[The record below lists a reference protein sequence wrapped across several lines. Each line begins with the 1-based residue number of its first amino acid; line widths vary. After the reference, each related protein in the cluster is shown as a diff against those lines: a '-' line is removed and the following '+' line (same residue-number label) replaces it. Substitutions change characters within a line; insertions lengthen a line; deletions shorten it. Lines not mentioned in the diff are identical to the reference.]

1 MPDTDLSGLG
11 RDARHLRL
19 DTFVRLRWLAIT
31 GQSAA
36 VVGAQFG
43 LGLPLPFGWCFL
55 VIATSS
61 WLNLALRIRFPAS
74 YRLSDDS
81 AALLLAFDIVQLA
94 ALLFLTG
101 GLQNP
106 FSLLFLAPVLIS
118 ATALPPERTLALG
131 LLAVGLATLLALVHR
146 PLPWFADGRIE
157 LPFLYVSGVWTAIL
171 LGTAFTGVYAWRVAE
186 ETRLLAQALAAT
198 ELVLAREQHLSQLDG
213 LAAAAAHEL
222 GTPLG
227 TIMVVT
233 KELVRQL
240 GPTASPAVAEDLN
253 LLREQV
259 DRCRG
264 ILGKL
269 TSLDGDGVGF
279 LETVTFSHLVEELV
293 APQRALGAALDIS
306 SSGEGPEPAWRRNP
320 GVMFGLAN
328 ILDNAVD
335 FAEARVSV
343 EGRWTPERVWI
354 EIRDDGPGF
363 SSEVLLRAGEPYV
376 TTRSHDRPQSGETVG
391 AGLGLG
397 LFIAKTLIERSGAQL
412 ALMNVAAP
420 ERPRRRSCASPGR
433 ATSSSAARRRDILR
447 NSVSAPPCP
456 RAMPSLYEAQT
467 QEPDDENPKGVPD
480 AHAARDRGGDRRCRA
495 QRCRS
500 AGRLLRPQPA
510 DRRRRQALLRPV
522 SRAPWRA
529 AATTC
534 RSPTASPTASRPSR
548 PGPPPS
554 R

>member
-1 MPDTDLSGLG
+1 MAAGAPGPIVCRNMIDAAPEIG
-11 RDARHLRL
+11 RPAGRHLRL
-19 DTFVRLRWLAIT
+19 DTFVRLRWLALT

-43 LGLPLPFGWCFL
+43 LGLNLPFGWCFL
-55 VIATSS
+55 VIMASC

-186 ETRLLAQALAAT
+186 ETRQLAQALAAT

-227 TIMVVT
+227 TIMVVA
-233 KELVRQL
+233 KELDRLL
-240 GPTASPAVAEDLN
+240 GPTATPAVAEDLK

-264 ILGKL
+264 ILSKL
-269 TSLDGDGVGF
+269 TSLGEDNEDGEGF
-279 LETVTFSHLVEELV
+279 LQTVTFGHVVEELV
-293 APQRALGAALDIS
+293 APQRALGVAVAVTKQ
-306 SSGEGPEPAWRRNP
+306 GEGPEPVCRRNP
-320 GVMFGLAN
+320 GVMFGLPN
-328 ILDNAVD
+328 IVDNAVD
-335 FAEARVSV
+335 FADSRVEIEAR
-343 EGRWTPERVWI
+343 WNLDRVWLT
-354 EIRDDGPGF
+354 IRDDGPGF
-363 SSEVLLRAGEPYV
+363 PSEVLLRAGEPYV
-376 TTRSHDRPQSGETVG
+376 TTRGPERSKGAGRGADKGGDAVG

-412 ALMNVAAP
+412 VLSNLTGAEERGALVRVSWARHIFERDVIAPQPVAHNSLRPLPERDAAP
-420 ERPRRRSCASPGR
+420 
-433 ATSSSAARRRDILR
+433 I
-447 NSVSAPPCP
+447 
-456 RAMPSLYEAQT
+456 
-467 QEPDDENPKGVPD
+467 
-480 AHAARDRGGDRRCRA
+480 
-495 QRCRS
+495 
-500 AGRLLRPQPA
+500 
-510 DRRRRQALLRPV
+510 
-522 SRAPWRA
+522 
-529 AATTC
+529 
-534 RSPTASPTASRPSR
+534 
-548 PGPPPS
+548 
-554 R
+554 

>member
-1 MPDTDLSGLG
+1 MMEAAHETLTPTG
-11 RDARHLRL
+11 RHLRL
-19 DTFVRLRWLAIT
+19 DTFVRLRWLALT

-43 LGLPLPFGWCFL
+43 LGLNLPFGWCFL
-55 VIATSS
+55 VIAASC

-94 ALLFLTG
+94 GLLFLTG

-186 ETRLLAQALAAT
+186 ETRQLARALAAT

-227 TIMVVT
+227 TIMLVA
-233 KELVRQL
+233 KELDRQL
-240 GPTASPAVAEDLN
+240 GPTASPAIAEDLS
-253 LLREQV
+253 LLRDQV

-264 ILGKL
+264 ILSKL
-269 TSLDGDGVGF
+269 TSMGEETEEGETF
-279 LETVTFSHLVEELV
+279 LQTVTFGHLIEELV
-293 APQRALGAALDIS
+293 APQRALGIAVDVS
-306 SSGEGPEPAWRRNP
+306 KQGEGAEPVCRRNP

-335 FAEARVSV
+335 FAESRVLI
-343 EGRWTPERVWI
+343 EARWTAERVTLT
-354 EIRDDGPGF
+354 IRDDGPGF
-363 SSEVLLRAGEPYV
+363 PSEVLLRAGEPYV
-376 TTRSHDRPQSGETVG
+376 TTRGRDRSRNPDEAGG
-391 AGLGLG
+391 GLGLG

-412 ALMNVAAP
+412 LLSNITEPGAHGALVRVTWARHVFEREAIVPHRVAHNSLRPLTERDAAP
-420 ERPRRRSCASPGR
+420 
-433 ATSSSAARRRDILR
+433 I
-447 NSVSAPPCP
+447 
-456 RAMPSLYEAQT
+456 
-467 QEPDDENPKGVPD
+467 
-480 AHAARDRGGDRRCRA
+480 
-495 QRCRS
+495 
-500 AGRLLRPQPA
+500 
-510 DRRRRQALLRPV
+510 
-522 SRAPWRA
+522 
-529 AATTC
+529 
-534 RSPTASPTASRPSR
+534 
-548 PGPPPS
+548 
-554 R
+554 